1 MPAGYD
7 YLGWLME
14 AFSMSNG
21 GRYFNEEYGGE
32 VYYDQPSMLGEAHF
46 VEDLIFKHK
55 VMPQGVTEAGGVST
69 SFFAGKA
76 SMVLLSTGSLSFIRE
91 NMKQAYDVAFVPKN
105 VRNAVPIGGASL
117 VMFAGQT
124 ADSKKPRSK
133 FINWLP
139 PPDPLANPTG
149 AGGSEA

>member
-1 MPAGYD
+1 MAGGWD
-7 YLGWLME
+7 YRGWLVE
-14 AFSMSNG
+14 AFSMFNG

-32 VYYDQPSMLGEAHF
+32 GYYDQPSMLGAARF

-69 SFFAGKA
+69 QFFAGKA

-105 VRNAVPIGGASL
+105 VRNAGPIGGASL
-117 VMFAGQT
+117 VLVAG
-124 ADSKKPRSK
+124 P
-133 FINWLP
+133 
-139 PPDPLANPTG
+139 
-149 AGGSEA
+149 SEDRQKARPELTQV